1 MNSNPQKELK
11 LGGKMDD
18 WGPYGKKEGDW
29 IIFTVGNPVEG
40 HGYALPRNIDDIV
53 SQYIGLHIALK
64 TGSRYVAHIPYTTD
78 HAGDAAKDWAPKYIP
93 VDQFLANVK
102 EFMKYHIDTYKNLGL
117 KASKVFIYSGHGGND
132 PLLKEETVIKEE
144 LRLEK
149 VLIGSGGILE
159 QYVNKIMI
167 ATKNLAT
174 QLSNTKNEQK
184 QIGNELVQILLGAG
198 HAGHMEHS
206 LAYALEVM
214 DKKKLEIMNQ
224 QLENDF
230 EKALLKYP
238 PVGGLGGYLLVGG
251 KYESALG
258 SRKNDKYGLWNCLKT
273 LRKLD
278 NGKVKPYKELGKMII
293 DMIIDIYTQILLQ
306 N

>member
-1 MNSNPQKELK
+1 MNSNPQKELN

-18 WGPYGKKEGDW
+18 WGPYGRKEGDW

-93 VDQFLANVK
+93 VDQFLDNVK
-102 EFMKYHIDTYKNLGL
+102 EFLKYHIDTYKNLGL

-132 PLLKEETVIKEE
+132 PLLKEETMIKEE
-144 LRLEK
+144 LGLEK
-149 VLIGSGGILE
+149 VLIGSAGILE

-174 QLSNTKNEQK
+174 RLSNTKNEQK

-214 DKKKLEIMNQ
+214 DKKKLEIMNK

-251 KYESALG
+251 KYEDALG
-258 SRKNDKYGLWNCLKT
+258 SRKNDKYGLWKCLKT